1 MEPPIYSAQRRTQCV
16 LGDNTRKS
24 RKVPG
29 GGDHGVVSWRPEGDV
44 GPGHFTLGSPT
55 ELSDAFSVTSFLFIS
70 TRLHLSRNSGLLH
83 SLGNSRK
90 QFPITGTMDW
100 SRPGRTPEHT
110 QSPALEGRGSKPT
123 EGLLIPSSASR
134 PSPPPLC
141 PITSFG
147 TYRKRFL
154 LKWQQNVK

>member
-1 MEPPIYSAQRRTQCV
+1 MGPPIYSAQRRTQCV
-16 LGDNTRKS
+16 LGDDRRKS
-24 RKVPG
+24 RKVPR

-44 GPGHFTLGSPT
+44 RPGHFTLGSPT
-55 ELSDAFSVTSFLFIS
+55 ELSDAFSVTSFLLIS

-100 SRPGRTPEHT
+100 SRPGGTPEH
-110 QSPALEGRGSKPT
+110 SLLLWRAEEANPRRGFSS
-123 EGLLIPSSASR
+123 PSSAGR
-134 PSPPPLC
+134 PSPPPPC

-154 LKWQQNVK
+154 LKW